1 MARQVAHDIK
11 NPLTPIQLSAEHLRR
26 VNQDRGQPLS
36 PVLDNCVDTI
46 LTQVRLLRQI
56 ASEFSSFGTS
66 PTVTPAP
73 TAMRALVD
81 EVIDPY
87 RLGTAGRITFD
98 LEVPDDLPVLTI
110 DRMLMG
116 RAITNIVENALYAMP
131 SGGVLSLRAREVR
144 LNGDGVTGMNVGS
157 AANAANGRLGVELR
171 IIDTGFG
178 MDDEA
183 ARRIF
188 EPYFSTKATGTGLGL
203 SIARRNVELHG
214 GTIAVASQKGV
225 GTTVTLIVPVTRT
238 LEPAGVGE

>member
-66 PTVTPAP
+66 PTVTLAP
-73 TAMRALVD
+73 TAVRDLVD

-131 SGGVLSLRAREVR
+131 SGGVLSLRAREVP
-144 LNGDGVTGMNVGS
+144 LNGDDPYAHG
-157 AANAANGRLGVELR
+157 ARVELR
-171 IIDTGFG
+171 ITDTGFG

-183 ARRIF
+183 ARRDF
-188 EPYFSTKATGTGLGL
+188 RAVFLDESDRHGPRLEHRPPQRGA
-203 SIARRNVELHG
+203 ARRHDRPSRVRR
-214 GTIAVASQKGV
+214 ASA
-225 GTTVTLIVPVTRT
+225 RR
-238 LEPAGVGE
+238 